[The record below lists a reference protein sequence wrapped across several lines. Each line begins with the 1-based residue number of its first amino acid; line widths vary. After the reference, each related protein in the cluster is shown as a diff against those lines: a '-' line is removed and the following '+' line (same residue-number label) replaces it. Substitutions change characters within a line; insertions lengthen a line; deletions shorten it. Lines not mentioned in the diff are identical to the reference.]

1 MNTFALDPSSA
12 YRKTYY
18 DKLNNQLSVI
28 SGKTIPVYDRV
39 DDTVSAPFV
48 ILSNITL
55 TPILTNTGYGFKASI
70 VIDIVTRFTTSSGGK
85 KLVDNISNLI
95 FQKILTREN
104 FYSDDTWNI
113 YTSKLEST
121 RYIESE
127 SNGGYV
133 IRKLITFNN
142 NIQQL

>member
-1 MNTFALDPSSA
+1 MNIHALDPSNT
-12 YRKTYY
+12 YRKAYY
-18 DKLNNQLSVI
+18 DKLYNQLSVI
-28 SGKTIPVYDRV
+28 TGKTIPVYDRV
-39 DDTVSAPFV
+39 PDDAVAPFV

-55 TPILTNTGYGFKASI
+55 TPILNTTGYGFKASI
-70 VIDIVTRFTTSSGGK
+70 VIDIVTRFTNSNGGK
-85 KLVDNISNLI
+85 KLCDDISNLI
-95 FQKILTREN
+95 FQKILTRDN
-104 FYSDDTWNI
+104 FYSDTDWNI

>member
-1 MNTFALDPSSA
+1 MNTFALDPSNA
-12 YRKTYY
+12 YRKAYF

-28 SGKTIPVYDRV
+28 SGKTIPVYDKV
-39 DDTVSAPFV
+39 DDTVSAPFI
-48 ILSNITL
+48 ILSNTTL
-55 TPILTNTGYGFKASI
+55 TPILNSTGYGYRASI
-70 VIDIVTRFTTSSGGK
+70 VLEIVTRFTSGGGK
-85 KLVDNISNLI
+85 KLVDDISNKI
-95 FQKILTREN
+95 FEKILTKEN

-142 NIQQL
+142 QIQQL

>member
-1 MNTFALDPSSA
+1 MNEHALDPSNT
-12 YRKTYY
+12 YRKAYY
-18 DKLNNQLSVI
+18 DKLYNQLSVI

-39 DDTVSAPFV
+39 DDAAVAPFV
-48 ILSNITL
+48 VLSNITL
-55 TPILTNTGYGFKASI
+55 TPLLNTTGYAFKASI
-70 VIDIVTRFTTSSGGK
+70 VLDIVTRFTTSGGK
-85 KLVDNISNLI
+85 KLVDDISNLI
-95 FQKILTREN
+95 FQKILTRDV
-104 FYSDDTWNI
+104 FYSVENWNI

-127 SNGGYV
+127 SNSGYV

>member
-1 MNTFALDPSSA
+1 MNTFALDPTNV
-12 YRKTYY
+12 YRKAYY
-18 DKLNNQLSVI
+18 DKLNNQLSVL

-39 DDTVSAPFV
+39 DDTVNAPFV

-55 TPILTNTGYGFKASI
+55 SPILNTTSYGYRASI
-70 VIDIVTRFTTSSGGK
+70 VIDIITRFQTGGGK
-85 KLVDNISNLI
+85 KLVDDISNQI

-104 FYSDDTWNI
+104 FYSDDIWNI

-121 RYIESE
+121 RYFESE